1 MYTID
6 IQYATR
12 GKRIPDRRKIGRWAR
27 IALDGIRDEAVV
39 SIRIVGEKE
48 CALLNRTWRGIDKPT
63 NVLSFPAGE
72 NPLMPE
78 LLGDVVLCAPVIARE
93 ATGQGKRPDAHW
105 AHMVIHGILHLAGHD
120 HVKPREAK
128 RMESIEIE
136 KLNVL
141 KYPNPYEQA

>member
-1 MYTID
+1 M
-6 IQYATR
+6 
-12 GKRIPDRRKIGRWAR
+12 
-27 IALDGIRDEAVV
+27 
-39 SIRIVGEKE
+39 
-48 CALLNRTWRGIDKPT
+48 LNRTWRGIDKPT

-93 ATGQGKRPDAHW
+93 AVEQDKRIDAHW
-105 AHMVIHGILHLAGHD
+105 AHMVIHGILHLTGHD

-136 KLNVL
+136 KLNAL